1 MISLVLAAGKGT
13 RMKSELPKVLH
24 TVNGIPM
31 LVKVK
36 NVLENVGIE
45 ENIFIFGHKK
55 EEVLEVMGNVTCVEQ
70 LEQLGTGHAV
80 LIAKEKLEEYKQDVL
95 ITCGD
100 TPLIKEETL
109 SKMISVFKE
118 KSLDCILLSCEIQN
132 PFGYGRIINKH
143 GNVVDIVEEKEAD
156 EETRQIKEIN
166 AGVYIFKY
174 ERLIEAVSKINNN
187 NLKGEY
193 YLTDAIKYLVNDGYK
208 VESYKIYDEDEILGV
223 NSKGQLSQAN
233 SILRMRKNE
242 ELMDNG
248 VIMIN
253 PEVTYIEETVKIG
266 QDTVIY
272 PNVIIQ
278 GNTEI
283 GENSIILGNTRIE
296 NSVIG
301 DNVKIESSLIE
312 SSIIEKNATIG
323 PFAHLRPKAYLKE
336 EVHVGNFVEVKN
348 TTLEKGVKV
357 GHLTYLGDAEIG
369 EDTNVGAGTITCN
382 YDGKNKH
389 KTIIGKNV
397 FIGSNS
403 ILVAPVELGDDT
415 FTAAGSV
422 ITEKV
427 PEGNIAFGR
436 SSQINKERGKT

>member
-1 MISLVLAAGKGT
+1 
-13 RMKSELPKVLH
+13 
-24 TVNGIPM
+24 
-31 LVKVK
+31 
-36 NVLENVGIE
+36 
-45 ENIFIFGHKK
+45 
-55 EEVLEVMGNVTCVEQ
+55 
-70 LEQLGTGHAV
+70 
-80 LIAKEKLEEYKQDVL
+80 
-95 ITCGD
+95 
-100 TPLIKEETL
+100 
-109 SKMISVFKE
+109 MISVFKE

-143 GNVVDIVEEKEAD
+143 GNVIDIVEEKEAD

-223 NSKGQLSQAN
+223 NSKVQLSQAN

-436 SSQINKERGKT
+436 SRQINKERGKK

>member
-1 MISLVLAAGKGT
+1 
-13 RMKSELPKVLH
+13 
-24 TVNGIPM
+24 
-31 LVKVK
+31 
-36 NVLENVGIE
+36 
-45 ENIFIFGHKK
+45 
-55 EEVLEVMGNVTCVEQ
+55 
-70 LEQLGTGHAV
+70 
-80 LIAKEKLEEYKQDVL
+80 
-95 ITCGD
+95 
-100 TPLIKEETL
+100 
-109 SKMISVFKE
+109 
-118 KSLDCILLSCEIQN
+118 
-132 PFGYGRIINKH
+132 
-143 GNVVDIVEEKEAD
+143 
-156 EETRQIKEIN
+156 
-166 AGVYIFKY
+166 
-174 ERLIEAVSKINNN
+174 
-187 NLKGEY
+187 
-193 YLTDAIKYLVNDGYK
+193 
-208 VESYKIYDEDEILGV
+208 
-223 NSKGQLSQAN
+223 
-233 SILRMRKNE
+233 
-242 ELMDNG
+242 MDNG

-253 PEVTYIEETVKIG
+253 PEATYIEETVKIG

-283 GENSIILGNTRIE
+283 GENSILLGNTRIE

-403 ILVAPVELGDDT
+403 ILVAPVELENDT

-436 SSQINKERGKT
+436 SRQINKERGKK

>member
-24 TVNGIPM
+24 TVNGLPM

-45 ENIFIFGHKK
+45 KNIFILGHKK
-55 EEVLEVMGNVTCVEQ
+55 KKVLDIMGDIPYVEQ

-80 LIAKEKLEEYKQDVL
+80 LVAKEELEKYKQDVL

-109 SKMISVFKE
+109 EKMISIFKE
-118 KSLDCILLSCEIQN
+118 KRLDCILLSCEVQN
-132 PFGYGRIINKH
+132 PFGYGRIINRD
-143 GNVVDIVEEKEAD
+143 GNVVDIVEEKEAN
-156 EETRQIKEIN
+156 EEVRAIKEIN

-174 ERLIEAVSKINNN
+174 ERLVEAASKIDNNTQ
-187 NLKGEY
+187 KGEY

-223 NSKGQLSQAN
+223 NSKVQLSQAN
-233 SILRMRKNE
+233 SILRKRKNE
-242 ELMDNG
+242 ELMDDG

-253 PEVTYIEETVKIG
+253 PESTYIEETVIIG

-278 GNTEI
+278 GKTEI
-283 GENSIILGNTRIE
+283 GRNSLILGNTRIE
-296 NSVIG
+296 NSIIG

-312 SSIIEKNATIG
+312 SAIIEKNTTIG
-323 PFAHLRPKAYLKE
+323 PFAHLRPKAHLKE
-336 EVHVGNFVEVKN
+336 DVHVGNFVEVKN
-348 TTLEKGVKV
+348 SVLEKGVKA
-357 GHLTYLGDAEIG
+357 GHLTYLGDTIVG
-369 EDTNVGAGTITCN
+369 DNTNIGAGTITCN

-389 KTIIGKNV
+389 KTIIGRNV

-403 ILVAPVELGDDT
+403 ILVAPVELGDNT

-436 SSQINKERGKT
+436 SRQINKERGDK